1 MFQPTAWLFSL
12 RLSCMYLEGIKGLRE
27 SCDGLE
33 IVANVYS
40 VSRCIG
46 MCFSQL
52 DDLLYHEA
60 RPDLVFV
67 SQ

>member
-1 MFQPTAWLFSL
+1 MLQPTAWLFSI
-12 RLSCMYLEGIKGLRE
+12 RLSCMDLEGIKGLRE

-46 MCFSQL
+46 MCFGQL
-52 DDLLYHEA
+52 DDL
-60 RPDLVFV
+60 
-67 SQ
+67 S